1 MKLLKNG
8 ELGIYVNS
16 TYVESL
22 NTVALLDEEIDN
34 VVLGNFDPV
43 LRKDDTVVDPN
54 EYVEFLK
61 LRKSQLIRALEQHAS
76 SESLGNKVSKSTQ
89 SDLINEVSDST
100 QSDLINE
107 ISDLKKQLNH
117 SKMIIKK
124 LMELVKNEDNILN
137 S

>member
-8 ELGIYVNS
+8 ELGIYVDS

-22 NTVALLDEEIDN
+22 NTVALLDEEINN

-43 LRKDDTVVDPN
+43 VRKDDTVVDPN

-61 LRKSQLIRALEQHAS
+61 LRKSQLIHALEQHVS
-76 SESLGNKVSKSTQ
+76 SESLHNKVSNNKVSNNTQ
-89 SDLINEVSDST
+89 SDL
-100 QSDLINE
+100 LNE
-107 ISDLKKQLNH
+107 ISDLKKQLDH

>member
-8 ELGIYVNS
+8 ELGIYVNP
-16 TYVESL
+16 THVESL
-22 NTVALLDEEIDN
+22 NTIALLDEEINN

-54 EYVEFLK
+54 EYIEFLK
-61 LRKSQLIRALEQHAS
+61 LRKSQLIHALEQRKS
-76 SESLGNKVSKSTQ
+76 SESLRNKVS
-89 SDLINEVSDST
+89 NST

-107 ISDLKKQLNH
+107 ISDLKKQLHH
-117 SKMIIKK
+117 STMIIKK
-124 LMELVKNEDNILN
+124 LMELAKNEVLN